1 MTQAADDSLTCCSW
15 NPDGRKFYAGG
26 KRGQFYQCV
35 SRLPFWMATCNL
47 VSKQSRLKLLYLLE
61 FQCWALTFFKQG
73 LIIPLLTERYD
84 CPMGRFQDRKLQAMA
99 WLGGVTVFSSLE
111 RHSLYSNFFLSPR
124 RNNLNAIKV
133 IWIGRAWI
141 GWSHRTAR
149 YFRQLE
155 LWQMYCFIACHVMSC
170 TCS

>member
-61 FQCWALTFFKQG
+61 FQC
-73 LIIPLLTERYD
+73 
-84 CPMGRFQDRKLQAMA
+84 
-99 WLGGVTVFSSLE
+99 
-111 RHSLYSNFFLSPR
+111 
-124 RNNLNAIKV
+124 
-133 IWIGRAWI
+133 
-141 GWSHRTAR
+141 
-149 YFRQLE
+149 
-155 LWQMYCFIACHVMSC
+155 
-170 TCS
+170 